1 MSGFTVLHPTYMT
14 AINGEFMKRL
24 NSIFTLLVFLVLPLS
39 AVAADQPAKSDN
51 PRVRMTTSMGIIELE
66 LDAQHAPGTVANF
79 LSYVNSGFYNG
90 TIFHRV
96 IPGFMIQ
103 GGGFTPDMKEKPT
116 GAKIKNEADNG
127 LKNLAGTI
135 AMARTSDPHS
145 ASAQFFINSVDNA
158 FLDHRDKSMQ
168 GWGYSVFGKVTQG
181 MDVVKKIEAV
191 PTGNAGM
198 FQNVPVKDVVFAA
211 VRSIRA
217 A

>member
-1 MSGFTVLHPTYMT
+1 
-14 AINGEFMKRL
+14 MKQL
-24 NSIFTLLVFLVLPLS
+24 YSLCTLLAFLALPL
-39 AVAADQPAKSDN
+39 ATIAAEPPAKADH
-51 PRVRMTTSMGIIELE
+51 PRVRMTTSMGVIELE
-66 LDAQHAPGTVANF
+66 LDAQRAPISVKNF
-79 LSYVNSGFYNG
+79 LGYVDSGFYNG
-90 TIFHRV
+90 TIFHRT

-103 GGGFTPDMKEKPT
+103 GGGFMPGMKEKPT
-116 GAKIKNEADNG
+116 GAKITNEADNG

-168 GWGYSVFGKVTQG
+168 GWGYSVFGKVAQG

-198 FQNVPVKDVVFAA
+198 FQNVPVKDVVITKMEVIKDAA
-211 VRSIRA
+211 PTKA
-217 A
+217 GDAKKK